1 MTGNAVLDLM
11 LIAIPV
17 ILAGLWW
24 TGSRAHELAVAHA
37 RRACAQKQVQ
47 FLDQT
52 VALSRIRLARD
63 GSGQQCLKR
72 TYQFEFTSYGEYRD
86 TATVTLIGHHLRTIS
101 FPYLRDADGNR
112 IYTQ

>member
-1 MTGNAVLDLM
+1 MTGNAVLDLL
-11 LIAIPV
+11 LITVPV
-17 ILAGLWW
+17 VLTGLWW
-24 TGSRAHELAVAHA
+24 TGSRARELAVAHA
-37 RRACAQKQVQ
+37 RRACLQKQVQ

-72 TYQFEFTSYGEYRD
+72 TYQFEFTTYGEYRD
-86 TATVTLIGHHLRTIS
+86 TASVTLLGHQLRDIC

-112 IYTQ
+112 IYIQ